1 MAYQALYR
9 AYRPQDFK
17 SVAGQKHVVVTLQN
31 AIKLNKVAHAYLFS
45 GPRGTGKTTMAKI
58 MAKALNCVHGPT
70 TEPCNE
76 CEICKGITKGTISD
90 IVEIDAASNNGVDE
104 IRDLRDKVKFL
115 PSECK
120 YKVYII
126 DEVHMLSQGAFNAL
140 LKTLEEPPAH
150 VIFILATTEPHK
162 IPATI
167 LSRCQ
172 RFDFQ
177 SLDKA
182 DIVERLKYVIE
193 KENINVT
200 LEAIDLVSEF
210 CEGGMRD
217 ALSLLDQSISYST
230 DDVVDA
236 SDVLAVSGNIS
247 SSDILKLLSSA
258 YECNGASVLEYLN
271 EIISLGKE
279 IPRII
284 NDLIIFLRDTLLF
297 KIGKN
302 ESLKSAYQT
311 EEYKEFANKLPNSTI
326 FSWLDILNDTLNN
339 IKFTT
344 QKRAFLE
351 LGILKMTEQKQNDI
365 SDLIRRIEIL
375 ERKIQSGNFKTES
388 TLQLPQMEI
397 NFSNSAKSITPYE
410 EIVATTQ
417 QHPQEEQLDDS
428 YISVNDI
435 GLILNHGDK
444 ALKKELEAIIL
455 NDELNKNASQYLK
468 NSKIAAC
475 GLNKVILILEDVA
488 SSNRLMREQYYQNA
502 MSVFNYDK
510 KRIEEIYCIPQEKW
524 NIILSD
530 FSSKHKQ
537 NIKDENGNI
546 ILNPISIPVKKHI
559 NVDIQDDLEDK
570 IVEMFDKEIIK
581 VEE

>member
-1 MAYQALYR
+1 
-9 AYRPQDFK
+9 
-17 SVAGQKHVVVTLQN
+17 
-31 AIKLNKVAHAYLFS
+31 
-45 GPRGTGKTTMAKI
+45 MAKI

-76 CEICKGITKGTISD
+76 CEICKGISKGIISD

-104 IRDLRDKVKFL
+104 IRELRDKVKFL

-177 SLDKA
+177 SLDKE
-182 DIVERLKYVIE
+182 DIVQRLKYVIE
-193 KENINVT
+193 QEKINVS
-200 LEAIDLVSEF
+200 LEAIDLISEF

-230 DDVVDA
+230 DDIVDA
-236 SDVLAVSGNIS
+236 NDVLAVSGNTS
-247 SSDILKLLSSA
+247 SADILKLLSQA
-258 YECNGASVLEYLN
+258 YEGNGAKVLEYLN
-271 EIISLGKE
+271 DIIGKGKE

-302 ESLKSAYQT
+302 DSLKSAYQT
-311 EEYKEFANKLPNSTI
+311 NEYKDFANKLPNNIT
-326 FSWLDILNDTLNN
+326 FSWLDILNETLNN

-351 LGILKMTEQKQNDI
+351 LGLLKMTEAKENDI
-365 SDLIRRIEIL
+365 SKLIKRIERL
-375 ERKIQSGNFKTES
+375 ERQVQEGTFKAIPKETNE
-388 TLQLPQMEI
+388 QMEI
-397 NFSNSAKSITPYE
+397 NFSDSAQAITPYE
-410 EIVATTQ
+410 KLVGASPSIPEDEI
-417 QHPQEEQLDDS
+417 LDDS
-428 YISVNDI
+428 YISSKDI
-435 GLILNHGDK
+435 GLILNNGDK
-444 ALKKELEAIIL
+444 ALKKELEAIL
-455 NDELNKNASQYLK
+455 LDPEQNKNASQYLK
-468 NSKIAAC
+468 NAKIAAC
-475 GLNKVILILEDVA
+475 GLNKAILVLEDIA

-510 KRIEEIYCIPQEKW
+510 KRIEEIYCIPSDKW
-524 NIILSD
+524 NIILND

-546 ILNPISIPVKKHI
+546 ILNPVSILVKKHV
-559 NVDIQDDLEDK
+559 NVEIKDDLEDK
-570 IVEMFDKEIIK
+570 IIEMFDKNIIK